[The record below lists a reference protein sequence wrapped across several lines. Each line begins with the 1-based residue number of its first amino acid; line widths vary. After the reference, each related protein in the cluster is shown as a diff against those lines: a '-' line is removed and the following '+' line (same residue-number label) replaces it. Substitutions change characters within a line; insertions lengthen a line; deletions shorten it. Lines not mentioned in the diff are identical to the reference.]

1 VAEGTWASVAQL
13 KDQLGITDTTDDD
26 MLAQKLDAAHRHLL
40 LIADPAL
47 LPGPDEPAPADLAEA
62 ETIYAARLY
71 TRKDSPE
78 GVAGWG
84 ELGVIRLRDDPDV
97 RRLIGPYLD
106 IPVG

>member
-1 VAEGTWASVAQL
+1 MATWGTVAQL
-13 KDQLGITDTTDDD
+13 KDQLGISDTTDDD
-26 MLAQKLDAAHRHLL
+26 MLQQKLDAAHRHLVH
-40 LIADPAL
+40 ITDPAL
-47 LPGPDEPAPADLAEA
+47 LPGPDDEAFADLAEA
-62 ETIYAARLY
+62 ERIYAARLY

>member
-1 VAEGTWASVAQL
+1 MATWASVAQL
-13 KDQLGITDTTDDD
+13 KDQLGITDTTSDA
-26 MLAQKLDAAHRHLL
+26 MLGQKLQAAHQQLL
-40 LIADPAL
+40 LIGNPAL
-47 LPGPDEPAPADLAEA
+47 LPGPDEQPGADLVEA

-84 ELGVIRLRDDPDV
+84 ELGVIRIRDDPDL
-97 RRLIGPYLD
+97 RRLFGPYVD